1 MLSNIF
7 YFLFLVAPGVFLL
20 LASTVY
26 QNWWTKTIDKTNVNF
41 LKDNL
46 DMISK
51 VVGSILT
58 ALGLILITL
67 NLGGSF
73 NNEKPKSIELT
84 KKRKKSTKKYKN
96 RQVRLDRQGRRY
108 ILYDRKKRYL

>member
-1 MLSNIF
+1 MLTNIF

-20 LASTVY
+20 LASTLY
-26 QNWWTKTIDKTNVNF
+26 QEWWTKTIDKTNVEF
-41 LKDNL
+41 LKNNL
-46 DMISK
+46 DIISK
-51 VVGSILT
+51 IAGSIFT

-73 NNEKPKSIELT
+73 NNEQPKTIELT
-84 KKRKKSTKKYKN
+84 KRKKKTTKNYKN
-96 RQVRLDRQGRRY
+96 RQVRRDRQGRKY